1 MYCKNCGKTIE
12 DNSTFCPYC
21 GANQN
26 AAPTAAECH
35 YDRRKDIRQSELA
48 EINNMIAYFSPKEQ
62 QYAEFDRLSRML
74 GQADREIAAKP
85 KGAIIMGII
94 TLTFT
99 MFGIWATAANSSGW
113 QGFCF
118 TVALI
123 AALPTL
129 VVTGVYIFNRI
140 YWKKQKEK
148 NAPVLAALNDEL
160 VNYYD
165 AYGYCPLGIEQTYP
179 AILRDI
185 RDAIVSGYADST
197 TDAVNY
203 LAQRSHNETM
213 ESNAAATAKAAASA
227 AKSAKK
233 AARYSAASFF
243 FK

>member
-21 GANQN
+21 GTNQN

-129 VVTGVYIFNRI
+129 VVTGVYIFNRL

-165 AYGYCPLGIEQTYP
+165 AYRRQLSRAAQPQRDDGEQRGSHRKGSCVSREIRQKSSE
-179 AILRDI
+179 IL
-185 RDAIVSGYADST
+185 SGEFLLQIT
-197 TDAVNY
+197 VRRRLKQKNIFE
-203 LAQRSHNETM
+203 NI
-213 ESNAAATAKAAASA
+213 
-227 AKSAKK
+227 
-233 AARYSAASFF
+233 
-243 FK
+243 